1 MTERLGVTGF
11 LKSMLNGGCRLHSRR
26 KENDY
31 GKGRCGMIEIT
42 EIEAETLADTIEMY
56 IYDIIRDNED
66 IDNINW
72 LANIMSVYE
81 KCKNG
86 R

>member
-1 MTERLGVTGF
+1 
-11 LKSMLNGGCRLHSRR
+11 
-26 KENDY
+26 
-31 GKGRCGMIEIT
+31 MIEIT
-42 EIEAETLADTIEMY
+42 EAEAETLVDTIERY

-72 LANIMSVYE
+72 IANIMSVYE

>member
-1 MTERLGVTGF
+1 MCLI
-11 LKSMLNGGCRLHSRR
+11 LKSPTGCRCQIRR

-42 EIEAETLADTIEMY
+42 EVEAETLVDTIERY

-72 LANIMSVYE
+72 IANIMSVYE
-81 KCKNG
+81 KCKKG

>member
-1 MTERLGVTGF
+1 
-11 LKSMLNGGCRLHSRR
+11 
-26 KENDY
+26 
-31 GKGRCGMIEIT
+31 MIEIT
-42 EIEAETLADTIEMY
+42 EIEAETLVDTIERY

-66 IDNINW
+66 IYNINW

>member
-1 MTERLGVTGF
+1 
-11 LKSMLNGGCRLHSRR
+11 
-26 KENDY
+26 
-31 GKGRCGMIEIT
+31 MIEIT
-42 EIEAETLADTIEMY
+42 EVEAETLVDTIEMY

>member
-1 MTERLGVTGF
+1 
-11 LKSMLNGGCRLHSRR
+11 
-26 KENDY
+26 
-31 GKGRCGMIEIT
+31 MIEIT
-42 EIEAETLADTIEMY
+42 EIEAETLVDTIEMC

>member
-1 MTERLGVTGF
+1 
-11 LKSMLNGGCRLHSRR
+11 
-26 KENDY
+26 
-31 GKGRCGMIEIT
+31 MIEIT
-42 EIEAETLADTIEMY
+42 EIEAETLADTIELY

-72 LANIMSVYE
+72 IANIMSVYE

>member
-1 MTERLGVTGF
+1 
-11 LKSMLNGGCRLHSRR
+11 
-26 KENDY
+26 
-31 GKGRCGMIEIT
+31 MIEIT
-42 EIEAETLADTIEMY
+42 EVEAEALVDTIELY

-72 LANIMSVYE
+72 IANIMSVYE

>member
-1 MTERLGVTGF
+1 
-11 LKSMLNGGCRLHSRR
+11 
-26 KENDY
+26 
-31 GKGRCGMIEIT
+31 MIEIT
-42 EIEAETLADTIEMY
+42 EIEAETLVDTVERY

-72 LANIMSVYE
+72 IANIMSVYE

>member
-1 MTERLGVTGF
+1 
-11 LKSMLNGGCRLHSRR
+11 
-26 KENDY
+26 
-31 GKGRCGMIEIT
+31 MIEIT
-42 EIEAETLADTIEMY
+42 EIEAETLVDTIELY

>member
-1 MTERLGVTGF
+1 MKNVEIAYFPVDL
-11 LKSMLNGGCRLHSRR
+11 SR

-31 GKGRCGMIEIT
+31 GKGRCEMIEIT
-42 EIEAETLADTIEMY
+42 EVEAETLVDTIERY

-81 KCKNG
+81 KCKSG

>member
-1 MTERLGVTGF
+1 
-11 LKSMLNGGCRLHSRR
+11 
-26 KENDY
+26 
-31 GKGRCGMIEIT
+31 MIEIT
-42 EIEAETLADTIEMY
+42 EIEAETLVDTIEMY

>member
-1 MTERLGVTGF
+1 
-11 LKSMLNGGCRLHSRR
+11 
-26 KENDY
+26 
-31 GKGRCGMIEIT
+31 MIEIT
-42 EIEAETLADTIEMY
+42 EVEAETLVDTIERY

-72 LANIMSVYE
+72 IANIMSVYE

>member
-1 MTERLGVTGF
+1 
-11 LKSMLNGGCRLHSRR
+11 
-26 KENDY
+26 
-31 GKGRCGMIEIT
+31 MIEIT
-42 EIEAETLADTIEMY
+42 EVEAETLVDTIERY

-72 LANIMSVYE
+72 IANIMSVYE
-81 KCKNG
+81 KCKKG

>member
-1 MTERLGVTGF
+1 
-11 LKSMLNGGCRLHSRR
+11 
-26 KENDY
+26 
-31 GKGRCGMIEIT
+31 MIEIT
-42 EIEAETLADTIEMY
+42 EIEAETLVDTIEMY

-72 LANIMSVYE
+72 IANIMSVYE

>member
-1 MTERLGVTGF
+1 
-11 LKSMLNGGCRLHSRR
+11 
-26 KENDY
+26 
-31 GKGRCGMIEIT
+31 MIEIT
-42 EIEAETLADTIEMY
+42 EAEAETLVDTIEMY

-72 LANIMSVYE
+72 IANIMSVYE

>member
-1 MTERLGVTGF
+1 
-11 LKSMLNGGCRLHSRR
+11 
-26 KENDY
+26 
-31 GKGRCGMIEIT
+31 MIEIT
-42 EIEAETLADTIEMY
+42 EVEAETLVDTIELY

>member
-1 MTERLGVTGF
+1 
-11 LKSMLNGGCRLHSRR
+11 
-26 KENDY
+26 
-31 GKGRCGMIEIT
+31 MIEIT
-42 EIEAETLADTIEMY
+42 EVEAETLVDTIEMY
-56 IYDIIRDNED
+56 IYDIIRDNEE

>member
-1 MTERLGVTGF
+1 
-11 LKSMLNGGCRLHSRR
+11 
-26 KENDY
+26 
-31 GKGRCGMIEIT
+31 MIEIT
-42 EIEAETLADTIEMY
+42 EVEAETLVDTIETY

-72 LANIMSVYE
+72 IANIMSVYE

>member
-1 MTERLGVTGF
+1 
-11 LKSMLNGGCRLHSRR
+11 
-26 KENDY
+26 
-31 GKGRCGMIEIT
+31 MIEIT
-42 EIEAETLADTIEMY
+42 EIEAETLVDTIERY

-72 LANIMSVYE
+72 IANIMSVYE

>member
-1 MTERLGVTGF
+1 
-11 LKSMLNGGCRLHSRR
+11 
-26 KENDY
+26 
-31 GKGRCGMIEIT
+31 MIEIT
-42 EIEAETLADTIEMY
+42 EVEAETLVDTIERY

-72 LANIMSVYE
+72 IANVMSVYE

>member
-1 MTERLGVTGF
+1 MKNAEIACSLVD
-11 LKSMLNGGCRLHSRR
+11 LSR

-42 EIEAETLADTIEMY
+42 EVEAETLVDTIERY

-72 LANIMSVYE
+72 IANIMSVYE

>member
-1 MTERLGVTGF
+1 
-11 LKSMLNGGCRLHSRR
+11 
-26 KENDY
+26 
-31 GKGRCGMIEIT
+31 MIEIT
-42 EIEAETLADTIEMY
+42 EVEAETLVDTIERY

>member
-1 MTERLGVTGF
+1 
-11 LKSMLNGGCRLHSRR
+11 
-26 KENDY
+26 
-31 GKGRCGMIEIT
+31 MIEIT
-42 EIEAETLADTIEMY
+42 EVEAETLVDTIETY

>member
-1 MTERLGVTGF
+1 
-11 LKSMLNGGCRLHSRR
+11 
-26 KENDY
+26 
-31 GKGRCGMIEIT
+31 MIEIT
-42 EIEAETLADTIEMY
+42 EVEAETLVDTIEMY

-72 LANIMSVYE
+72 IANIMSVYE

>member
-1 MTERLGVTGF
+1 
-11 LKSMLNGGCRLHSRR
+11 
-26 KENDY
+26 
-31 GKGRCGMIEIT
+31 MIEIT
-42 EIEAETLADTIEMY
+42 EAEAETLVDTIEMY

-72 LANIMSVYE
+72 IANIMSVYE
-81 KCKNG
+81 KCKYG

>member
-1 MTERLGVTGF
+1 
-11 LKSMLNGGCRLHSRR
+11 
-26 KENDY
+26 
-31 GKGRCGMIEIT
+31 MIEIT
-42 EIEAETLADTIEMY
+42 EAEAETLVDTIEMY

>member
-1 MTERLGVTGF
+1 
-11 LKSMLNGGCRLHSRR
+11 
-26 KENDY
+26 
-31 GKGRCGMIEIT
+31 MIEIT
-42 EIEAETLADTIEMY
+42 EIEAETLVDTIERY

>member
-1 MTERLGVTGF
+1 
-11 LKSMLNGGCRLHSRR
+11 
-26 KENDY
+26 
-31 GKGRCGMIEIT
+31 MIEIT
-42 EIEAETLADTIEMY
+42 EVEAETLVDTIELY

-72 LANIMSVYE
+72 IANIMSVYE